1 MSNIIKLLP
10 DSVANQIAAGEVIQ
24 RPASAAKELL
34 ENAIDS
40 GATEITLAVK
50 EAGKT
55 LIQVSDNGCGMSEID
70 ARMAFER
77 HATSK
82 ISKAADLFSI
92 KTMGFRGEAM
102 ASIAAISQVELSS
115 CPKDEDIGTKI
126 NIEGSKV
133 ENQEPCQC
141 SKGTTIKVKNLFYN
155 VPARRNFLK
164 SNNVELRHLNE
175 EFIRV
180 SLINPHIGF
189 SYFNNDKII
198 YKLIPGSLKSR
209 IAALFGN
216 IYNERLLPV
225 EQNTDLIKVSGFIG
239 KPEFAKKTRGEQY
252 FFVNGRFIK
261 HAYLNHAVNNAYTEL
276 IPLDSFPS
284 YFITIDID
292 PKDIDI
298 NIHPTKTEVNFQD
311 ARYVYAVLHAA
322 VKQSIGKH
330 SLTPTIDF
338 DVNPDVEAAF
348 GTSPS
353 SDIQQPSIKVDPDF
367 NPFEPKTKQSSDSSF
382 QFKKPSAENW
392 ESLYSPEKS
401 KESVV
406 ENPDVFT
413 NNSIESEDTSSSSI
427 FMQIHNKYIICSVKS
442 GMMVI
447 DQHLAHVRILYEEIL
462 ENLKKSPQNSQQQL
476 FPQNIHLS
484 PDDTQILKE
493 LDNELNKIGFRF
505 EEAGKNDF
513 VIVGVPADLKDINA
527 VNMIETIIEN
537 HKISIQD
544 LNFDKN
550 ISLARSIA
558 IKSAIKHGIKLDKRE
573 MQDIFDRLFRCNVPR
588 ISPDG
593 KSILKIISIDEI
605 AILLQQRSND

>member
-34 ENAIDS
+34 ENAVDS
-40 GATEITLAVK
+40 GATKITLAIK
-50 EAGKT
+50 DAGKT
-55 LIQVSDNGCGMSEID
+55 LIQVSDNGCGMSEFD

-102 ASIAAISQVELSS
+102 ASIAAIAQVELKSS
-115 CPKDEDIGTKI
+115 TKDEDIGTCI
-126 NIEGSKV
+126 IIEGSEV
-133 ENQEPCQC
+133 VNQEPCQC
-141 SKGTTIKVKNLFYN
+141 ASGTSIQVKNLFFN

-164 SNNVELRHLNE
+164 STNVELRHLNE
-175 EFIRV
+175 EFIRI
-180 SLINPHIGF
+180 SMINPNIEF
-189 SYFNNDKII
+189 SYYNNDKLI
-198 YKLIPGSLKSR
+198 YKLLQGSLKSR

-216 IYNERLLPV
+216 NYNEKLLPIDQV
-225 EQNTDLIKVSGFIG
+225 TDLVQISGFIG

-276 IPLDSFPS
+276 IPVDSFPS
-284 YFITIDID
+284 YFIVIDID

-330 SLTPTIDF
+330 SLTPTINF
-338 DVNPDVEAAF
+338 DVNPEVEAVFQTAP
-348 GTSPS
+348 SP
-353 SDIQQPSIKVDPDF
+353 DLKQPSIQIDPEY
-367 NPFEPKTKQSSDSSF
+367 NPFNKPTTDYSGSSY
-382 QFKKPSAENW
+382 QHKKPDAENW
-392 ESLYSPEKS
+392 ESLYSDEQKTNTSRPERMGF
-401 KESVV
+401 
-406 ENPDVFT
+406 ENKQVDPDAGFER
-413 NNSIESEDTSSSSI
+413 NK
-427 FMQIHNKYIICSVKS
+427 FLQIHNKYIACNVKS

-447 DQHLAHVRILYEEIL
+447 DQHLAHVRIKYEETL
-462 ENLKKSPQNSQQQL
+462 SRLKSSPQNSQQQL

-484 PDDTQILKE
+484 PDDTQIIKSLLE
-493 LDNELNKIGFRF
+493 QLINIGFTL
-505 EEAGKNDF
+505 EEAGTNDF
-513 VIVGVPADLKDINA
+513 VITGVPSDLQDINTA
-527 VNMIETIIEN
+527 SVIETIIEN
-537 HKISIQD
+537 HKASIND

-550 ISLARSIA
+550 VSLARSIA
-558 IKSAIKHGIKLDKRE
+558 IKSAIKSGTKLDERE
-573 MQDIFDRLFRCNVPR
+573 MQDIFDSLFMCSVPKV
-588 ISPDG
+588 SPDG
-593 KSILKIISIDEI
+593 KNIITIVGITELEN
-605 AILLQQRSND
+605 LLQTKSNS